1 MHTCFSFL
9 AGKSIILVVKGNIR
23 EIQMQALL
31 ETITP
36 VEWGLLGITVV
47 ALVLAF
53 MAWRRAGRA
62 LQLIKNQSIVEIVSD
77 KESEQ
82 QVEQRPAVS
91 LDVTAN
97 KNEYDQ
103 VTIEISNLGQLAAT
117 QVKLDIDAP
126 ENIYDAEN
134 LGSGIESANVT
145 ASSAI
150 RPRLAVLDAE
160 NQFPISEIGSGKTLE
175 IPAALTMAHGKIC
188 DFPVTLAWKDENGVS
203 HRNKIVLTV

>member
-1 MHTCFSFL
+1 
-9 AGKSIILVVKGNIR
+9 
-23 EIQMQALL
+23 MQALIK
-31 ETITP
+31 TITP
-36 VEWGLLGITVV
+36 LEWGLLGIVIT
-47 ALVLAF
+47 ALFFAF
-53 MAWRRAGRA
+53 MAWRRASHA
-62 LQLIKNQSIVEIVSD
+62 LQLIKNLPTTEVVSN
-77 KESEQ
+77 SEPEE

-150 RPRLAVLDAE
+150 RPRLAVLDVAS
-160 NQFPISEIGSGKTLE
+160 QFPISEILSGKSMEL
-175 IPAALTMAHGKIC
+175 PAALTMAHGKIC

-203 HRNKIVLTV
+203 HQNKIVLTV